1 MSLPRNLSILAENTS
16 AAGVVTTA
24 TNANNVAVT
33 NDAATA
39 SSVYPTW
46 VTANTGNL
54 PVYVTSTKLSFT
66 PSTGALRAS
75 QLIIAP

>member
-16 AAGVVTTA
+16 AAGVVTFA
-24 TNANNVAVT
+24 TNATNTAIT
-33 NDAATA
+33 NDATTATA
-39 SSVYPTW
+39 VYPTW

-54 PVYVTSTKLSFT
+54 PQYTTSTKLSFT

>member
-1 MSLPRNLSILAENTS
+1 MSIPRNLSILAENTS
-16 AAGVVTTA
+16 SLGVVTTA
-24 TNANNVAVT
+24 TNANNVAIT
-33 NDAATA
+33 NNAATA
-39 SSVYPTW
+39 TSVYLTW

-66 PSTGALRAS
+66 PSTGALQAS